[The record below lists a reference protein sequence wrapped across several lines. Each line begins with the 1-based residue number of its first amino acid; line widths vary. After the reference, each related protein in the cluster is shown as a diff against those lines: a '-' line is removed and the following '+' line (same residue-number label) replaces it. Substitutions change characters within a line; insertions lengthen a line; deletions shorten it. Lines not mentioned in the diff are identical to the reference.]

1 MRKTLKLL
9 SALAVILGALVAEGQ
24 HYGIHIGQPGSAA
37 APSSPTST
45 PVPGTWNG
53 ATPSRGQIRTH
64 LKKVAVVAQ
73 RPSIPGYDRDCGT
86 GHACSF
92 GPAWTDDT
100 TAPLGHNGCDQRND
114 ILKASM
120 TDVDLRPGTHGCVVE
135 SGTLA
140 DPYTGATIQFTKAKA
155 YLVQIDHMFP
165 LARAWDTGAASWSLE
180 ERTRFATDPLNLT
193 AVDGSSNASKGDQGP
208 GEWMPINSAY
218 RCTYVDRYLKV
229 AIAYQLP
236 ITSADAAAISHTAST
251 CPQKPVPAH

>member
-1 MRKTLKLL
+1 MKKAT
-9 SALAVILGALVAEGQ
+9 VA
-24 HYGIHIGQPGSAA
+24 S
-37 APSSPTST
+37 
-45 PVPGTWNG
+45 
-53 ATPSRGQIRTH
+53 
-64 LKKVAVVAQ
+64 Q

-120 TDVDLRPGTHGCVVE
+120 TDVDLRPGTSGCVVE

-165 LARAWDTGAASWSLE
+165 LADRKS
-180 ERTRFATDPLNLT
+180 TRLN
-193 AVDGSSNASKGDQGP
+193 SSN
-208 GEWMPINSAY
+208 
-218 RCTYVDRYLKV
+218 
-229 AIAYQLP
+229 
-236 ITSADAAAISHTAST
+236 
-251 CPQKPVPAH
+251 